1 MDLCGPIALVPGL
14 RNNAA
19 SDGGRDGESVRSG
32 VGSAVLKILLLG
44 TIVGVGFAATAFAQS
59 GSAGGTIGN
68 DEKSL
73 SGTRQEL
80 KPSRSDQDRT
90 TCVVADPT
98 GSPLNIRTSP
108 NGKVVGKIGNGER
121 IRISDQTTENG
132 KEWAYISN
140 AASRP
145 MGWVFRKFLECR

>member
-1 MDLCGPIALVPGL
+1 
-14 RNNAA
+14 
-19 SDGGRDGESVRSG
+19 
-32 VGSAVLKILLLG
+32 VLKSVLLG
-44 TIVGVGFAATAFAQS
+44 AFVSVGFVATAFAQS
-59 GSAGGTIGN
+59 GNAGGTIGN

-80 KPSRSDQDRT
+80 QSSGPDRDRN

-121 IRISDQTTENG
+121 IRISDQTVENG

-145 MGWVFRKFLECR
+145 MGWVFRKFLSCR

>member
-1 MDLCGPIALVPGL
+1 M
-14 RNNAA
+14 
-19 SDGGRDGESVRSG
+19 
-32 VGSAVLKILLLG
+32 LKIVLLG
-44 TIVGVGFAATAFAQS
+44 TFVSVGSVATAFAQS
-59 GSAGGTIGN
+59 GNAGGTIGN
-68 DEKSL
+68 DEKAL

-80 KPSRSDQDRT
+80 QSGGSNQDRN

-98 GSPLNIRTSP
+98 GTPLNIRTSP
-108 NGKVVGKIGNGER
+108 NGKIVGKIANGER

-145 MGWVFRKFLECR
+145 IGWVFRKFLACR